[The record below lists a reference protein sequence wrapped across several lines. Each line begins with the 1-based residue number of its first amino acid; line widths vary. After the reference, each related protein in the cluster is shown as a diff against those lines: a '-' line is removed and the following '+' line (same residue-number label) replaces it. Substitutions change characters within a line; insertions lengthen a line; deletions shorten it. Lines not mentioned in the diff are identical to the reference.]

1 MMRVRKL
8 IIERKGK
15 ECLELRRLWQ
25 AGIEKLGTGKE
36 TDRLMGWQVPD
47 SLSTMRPGGRFIL
60 FIAFSMRIFS

>member
-25 AGIEKLGTGKE
+25 AGIENLGTGKE

-47 SLSTMRPGGRFIL
+47 S
-60 FIAFSMRIFS
+60 